1 MYLKNKIE
9 AVADLNGYP
18 SYCDDDI
25 GLLRFD
31 LSVIYRSL
39 KLDMFYKD
47 LVTKDRINIAYQLE
61 NGMDSK
67 VGELMIVE
75 LNRLFK
81 NALDKNL
88 LDKDGNVITTDK
100 LRSLILKGEW
110 TCDIDT
116 HARMSIKIEA

>member
-9 AVADLNGYP
+9 AVADLNSYP
-18 SYCDDDI
+18 PYCDDDI

-67 VGELMIVE
+67 VGELMVVE

>member
-18 SYCDDDI
+18 PYCDDDI

-67 VGELMIVE
+67 VGELMVVE

-110 TCDIDT
+110 SCDIDT

>member
-1 MYLKNKIE
+1 
-9 AVADLNGYP
+9 
-18 SYCDDDI
+18 
-25 GLLRFD
+25 
-31 LSVIYRSL
+31 
-39 KLDMFYKD
+39 MFYKD

-67 VGELMIVE
+67 VGELMVVE

-88 LDKDGNVITTDK
+88 LNKDGNVITTDK

-110 TCDIDT
+110 SCDIDT